1 MMKICLIAVM
11 IVLAL
16 IAVDITVRI
25 GWDRFISGIG
35 SLVDGQRH
43 AEQLP
48 KQSADIKNTSTDR
61 AETPKQ
67 PAQPLPGALPW
78 PGEQAEQQA
87 PRRAGDWWRILT
99 DPRHP
104 DAWSCQNWSGGPGDA
119 MRRADLEN
127 RLYRMDD
134 VEEDGQVGPAGAFAQ
149 EVTVL
154 PLNVSK
160 SEDEIRHGMIIGTR
174 FFNENLNIRL
184 FQPYLWLKYPC
195 LSSKNSWSQNG
206 RLLPHFQLVCPF

>member
-16 IAVDITVRI
+16 IAVDITLRI

-119 MRRADLEN
+119 MRRADQEN

-134 VEEDGQVGPAGAFAQ
+134 VEEDGQVVRTTMVGLSFRTRTFEAPPLGGYPTWYRGKARCEQALQGQAGRAETPQ
-149 EVTVL
+149 EQRRR
-154 PLNVSK
+154 
-160 SEDEIRHGMIIGTR
+160 ERYR
-174 FFNENLNIRL
+174 
-184 FQPYLWLKYPC
+184 
-195 LSSKNSWSQNG
+195 
-206 RLLPHFQLVCPF
+206 